1 MLVPDVAAQVAGTGS
16 ADLAHQH
23 AHLARVIAE
32 DTALR
37 SGAAAPSHQVAV
49 PVEGEGKAVLV
60 VQMVLQLGALK
71 QDYLGAHF
79 APEIDV
85 TILLAKVVHLKLY
98 KRDILFSR

>member
-37 SGAAAPSHQVAV
+37 SDAAAPSHQVAV
-49 PVEGEGKAVLV
+49 PVEGEGEAVLV
-60 VQMVLQLGALK
+60 IQVVLQLGALK

-79 APEIDV
+79 TPEIDV
-85 TILLAKVVHLKLY
+85 SIFIAKAVYLNFK
-98 KRDILFSR
+98 KDILFSR